1 MSWPILS
8 VLIKY
13 EQDIVIARQR
23 AKQIAMLL
31 GFDVPDQTRI
41 ATAVS
46 EIARNAYAYAGGGK
60 ATFHLEGKTPPQ
72 VLLIMIKDLGPGIA
86 DLPAVL
92 QTAYRSPTGLGLGLA
107 GVRRLMDQFEI
118 KSAPDS
124 GTTVWLKKLLPKKNP
139 LISAERLQEIVVYL
153 TQQPPRNPLEEV
165 QQQNQELLVTLEELH
180 QRQEELS
187 RLNQELEDTNRGV
200 VALYAELDEKADH
213 LRRADEMKSRFLSN
227 MSHEFRTPLNSILAL
242 ARLLLDRTDGDL
254 TSEQELQVRYI
265 RQAGQE
271 LLDLVNDLL
280 DLAKIEAGKVA
291 VQPAEFTVTDLF
303 SALRGMLKPL
313 LLNESLTLVFDS
325 PENIPPLYTDE
336 GKVSQILRN
345 FLSNALKFTEQ
356 GEVRVSA
363 EFVRER
369 NSVVFAIADTG
380 IGIAPENQAHIFE
393 EFTQLEHP
401 LQRQIKGTGLGLPL
415 CRNLATLLGGRVGVE
430 SELGAGSTFFAEIP
444 VNYSETIETVEN
456 VVEAQLLDSRQT
468 PVLLVEDEAGTR
480 LLYEKFLRGTGFQP
494 IPARTIRE
502 AQQLMERVQPKAIIL
517 DVMLP
522 DQEAWTWLAQ
532 LKSAEPTRHIP
543 VLIITVVED
552 AQKGLALGADA
563 YHLKPVERPWLL
575 EQLTRLTRQQPVS
588 NLLVVDDEETGRYL
602 LKKMLGKTFLP
613 VYEAATGSEGL
624 RLACEKLPQTIFLD
638 LIMPD
643 MNGFEVLAQLK
654 ANPATHSIPV
664 IVVTSK
670 VLTASEKRQ
679 LEDAQALLHKEAL
692 SEELVLQTLQ
702 QVKQKG

>member
-31 GFDVPDQTRI
+31 GYDVPDQTRI

-46 EIARNAYAYAGGGK
+46 EITRNAYVYAGGGK
-60 ATFHLEGKTPPQ
+60 VTFHLEGKTPPQ

-92 QTAYRSPTGLGLGLA
+92 QTAYRSSTGLGLGIA

-124 GTTVWLKKLLPKKNP
+124 GTTVWLKKLLPKKIP
-139 LISAERLQEIVVYL
+139 LITAGRLQEIVAYL

-165 QQQNQELLVTLEELH
+165 QQQNQELLLTLEELH

-213 LRRADEMKSRFLSN
+213 LRRAGEMKSRFLSN

-265 RQAGQE
+265 RQSGQE

-313 LLNESLTLVFDS
+313 LLNESLTLVFDT

-369 NSVVFAIADTG
+369 NSAVFTVADTG

-415 CRNLATLLGGRVGVE
+415 CRNLATLLGGG
-430 SELGAGSTFFAEIP
+430 LG
-444 VNYSETIETVEN
+444 
-456 VVEAQLLDSRQT
+456 
-468 PVLLVEDEAGTR
+468 
-480 LLYEKFLRGTGFQP
+480 
-494 IPARTIRE
+494 
-502 AQQLMERVQPKAIIL
+502 
-517 DVMLP
+517 
-522 DQEAWTWLAQ
+522 
-532 LKSAEPTRHIP
+532 
-543 VLIITVVED
+543 
-552 AQKGLALGADA
+552 
-563 YHLKPVERPWLL
+563 
-575 EQLTRLTRQQPVS
+575 
-588 NLLVVDDEETGRYL
+588 
-602 LKKMLGKTFLP
+602 
-613 VYEAATGSEGL
+613 
-624 RLACEKLPQTIFLD
+624 
-638 LIMPD
+638 
-643 MNGFEVLAQLK
+643 LK
-654 ANPATHSIPV
+654 ANWGWVRPFLPKSRSTTAKPLKLRKTWSKPNCSTAGRRRFCWWKMKPTPDCCMKNSCGGPAFNPFRPGPSARPSSLWNGCSQKRSSSMCCCPTRKPGPGWLSSKALSRPATS
-664 IVVTSK
+664 
-670 VLTASEKRQ
+670 RC
-679 LEDAQALLHKEAL
+679 
-692 SEELVLQTLQ
+692 
-702 QVKQKG
+702 